1 MVPPRLLP
9 LAVLMALLD
18 AGAARSGERSSEA
31 PTFEATVRP
40 ILKAHCFQCHGE
52 EAKPKGGLDLRWVR
66 AMVAGGDS
74 GPAVEPGRRDES
86 LIWERIEADEMPPG
100 DKKLSAREKAA
111 LAAWIDAGA
120 STTRPEPEALPP
132 PGPVLTDEERGFWSF
147 RPIARIEV
155 PKVAHPEAVRNPIDA
170 FLLARLEKDGLA
182 FAPEANKSTLIRRA
196 TFDLTGLP
204 PSPQEVEAFLADE
217 APDAFDRL
225 VDRLLAS
232 SHYGERWARHWL
244 DVVGYSDSDGE
255 PSKDTVRPYAYHY
268 RDYLIRAL
276 NADRPWDDLIREQLA
291 GDEMLAPP
299 YRDLRPEDRDRLIA
313 TGFLRMVPDT
323 TAEPGVDADI
333 ARDEVVA
340 DAIKVVSSSLLGLT
354 VGCAQCHSHR
364 YDPISQEDYFRFRA
378 IFDPAFNI
386 SQWRTPAQ
394 RLVSLWS
401 ADDRAKAAEVDAKV
415 KVAQAERG
423 AKIAELVAQ
432 VLERELAG
440 LPDDLRSRVR
450 EALDAP
456 VKQRTDEQKA
466 LMKAHPRVLVSPGNV
481 SLYDAKAF
489 QAISAQFDKKAADAR
504 VGRPAEAFVHATT
517 EVAGPVPPTRLNVRG
532 DPKQPSHEVAPAE
545 LTVLATSTGPA
556 EIPVDDPALPT
567 TGRRL
572 AYARRLTD
580 GKHPLVVR
588 VLLNRAWMHH
598 FGRGIVA
605 TPADFGTLGDRPTHP
620 ELLDWLAADFVAGD
634 WRFKRLHRRIM
645 TSTAYRQASRR
656 ESTADSGDPDNRLLG
671 RMSVRRLEAE
681 AVRDAILAASGKLDA
696 TMFGPP
702 LPVALDE
709 AGQVLVGMDTRDTA
723 GRQRGKPGSLG
734 GAEFRRSLYIQVR
747 RSLPLSFSESFDT
760 PTLTPNC
767 ERRAS
772 STVATQ
778 SLALMNNEF
787 VVEQSLAFADRVIR
801 LAGADPAARV
811 DRAWWIALG
820 HGPTAEQKADA
831 VAFLSEQE
839 SDIAG
844 RPKPPPAPKGS
855 PGPPAPDPD
864 RAALATLGQALFG
877 SNAFLYVD

>member
-1 MVPPRLLP
+1 
-9 LAVLMALLD
+9 
-18 AGAARSGERSSEA
+18 
-31 PTFEATVRP
+31 
-40 ILKAHCFQCHGE
+40 
-52 EAKPKGGLDLRWVR
+52 
-66 AMVAGGDS
+66 
-74 GPAVEPGRRDES
+74 
-86 LIWERIEADEMPPG
+86 
-100 DKKLSAREKAA
+100 
-111 LAAWIDAGA
+111 
-120 STTRPEPEALPP
+120 
-132 PGPVLTDEERGFWSF
+132 
-147 RPIARIEV
+147 
-155 PKVAHPEAVRNPIDA
+155 
-170 FLLARLEKDGLA
+170 
-182 FAPEANKSTLIRRA
+182 
-196 TFDLTGLP
+196 
-204 PSPQEVEAFLADE
+204 
-217 APDAFDRL
+217 
-225 VDRLLAS
+225 
-232 SHYGERWARHWL
+232 
-244 DVVGYSDSDGE
+244 
-255 PSKDTVRPYAYHY
+255 
-268 RDYLIRAL
+268 
-276 NADRPWDDLIREQLA
+276 
-291 GDEMLAPP
+291 
-299 YRDLRPEDRDRLIA
+299 
-313 TGFLRMVPDT
+313 
-323 TAEPGVDADI
+323 
-333 ARDEVVA
+333 
-340 DAIKVVSSSLLGLT
+340 
-354 VGCAQCHSHR
+354 
-364 YDPISQEDYFRFRA
+364 
-378 IFDPAFNI
+378 
-386 SQWRTPAQ
+386 
-394 RLVSLWS
+394 
-401 ADDRAKAAEVDAKV
+401 
-415 KVAQAERG
+415 
-423 AKIAELVAQ
+423 
-432 VLERELAG
+432 
-440 LPDDLRSRVR
+440 
-450 EALDAP
+450 
-456 VKQRTDEQKA
+456 
-466 LMKAHPRVLVSPGNV
+466 
-481 SLYDAKAF
+481 
-489 QAISAQFDKKAADAR
+489 
-504 VGRPAEAFVHATT
+504 
-517 EVAGPVPPTRLNVRG
+517 
-532 DPKQPSHEVAPAE
+532 
-545 LTVLATSTGPA
+545 VLATSTGPA

-588 VLLNRAWMHH
+588 VLVNRAWMHH
-598 FGRGIVA
+598 LGRGIVA

-620 ELLDWLAADFVAGD
+620 ELLDSLAADFVAGD